1 MYSNIFKNKLKKFLK
16 FTDQHDFESSD
27 IAQNNELFS

>member
-16 FTDQHDFESSD
+16 FRNQENFESCD